1 MQRDEK
7 FQSFDSLDDSDF
19 PGFFTIREFLIMM
32 DGSLINHF
40 FMRDATGKRIQN
52 LKAIYIG
59 NEDKQFQIKQKD
71 LLYFAKECKW

>member
-1 MQRDEK
+1 
-7 FQSFDSLDDSDF
+7 
-19 PGFFTIREFLIMM
+19 MM

-71 LLYFAKECKW
+71 LSYFAKECKW